1 MRLIRSIIVFNS
13 ATAGDFLTSLCW
25 SQLNLPNQPWSQQ
38 SSGRMSV
45 DNDYFKEQTT
55 AMFYNAGSTATLDPN
70 KIYPVENSHYWLP
83 CYQELADRTVFIDY
97 PEQVQSQII
106 EIYLHKVFDNDRQK
120 MLQRN
125 LVHQLPALAS
135 KITVDNIDQVLRI
148 HWQKNIKG
156 WRNNA
161 SMNAIQLA
169 DFFDKK
175 RIQQHVCHL
184 IDNSLTNQT
193 LFEELYSNWLARNHW
208 LRSLF

>member
-25 SQLNLPNQPWSQQ
+25 SQLNLPNQPWSQH

-45 DNDYFKEQTT
+45 NNDYFKEHTT
-55 AMFYNAGSTATLDPN
+55 AVFYNAGSIASLDPS

-83 CYQELADRTVFIDY
+83 CYNDLADRTVFIDY
-97 PEQVQSQII
+97 PDQVQGQII
-106 EIYLHKVFDNDRQK
+106 EIYLHKVFDNDKQK

-125 LVHQLPALAS
+125 LPHQLPALAS
-135 KITVDNIDQVLRI
+135 KITVDNIEQVLRI

-156 WRNNA
+156 WRNNS
-161 SMNAIQLA
+161 SMTSIQLA
-169 DFFDKK
+169 DFFDQTL
-175 RIQQHVCHL
+175 IQQHVCRL
-184 IDNSLTNQT
+184 IDDELTNQK
-193 LFEELYSNWLARNHW
+193 LFDDLYQNWLMRNHW